1 MDDIFLYLSTLILI
15 QIGGKLSML
24 LLAVALEGVMC
35 RGIKKKKT
43 LLLVVLLLA
52 ILRPPLH
59 LVCGEN
65 ERYIV
70 KSKALILL
78 FS

>member
-1 MDDIFLYLSTLILI
+1 
-15 QIGGKLSML
+15 ML

-35 RGIKKKKT
+35 RGIKKKKKT

-70 KSKALILL
+70 KSKALILP